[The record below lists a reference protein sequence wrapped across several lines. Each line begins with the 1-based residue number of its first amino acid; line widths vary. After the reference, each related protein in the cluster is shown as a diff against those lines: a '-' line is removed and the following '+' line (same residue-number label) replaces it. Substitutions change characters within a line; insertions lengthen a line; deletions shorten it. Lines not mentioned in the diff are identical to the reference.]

1 MLGNNIKTIRESR
14 KLGLNETARR
24 AGISPSYLSDIEKGK
39 KKNPSIKVLN
49 KIADVLGVDVG
60 LFSVP
65 ANTNQ
70 IKKFDKE
77 NSNLKDELEYFEKL
91 DITNIDDA
99 MKFILAQPLFM
110 DFGGYDLNEM
120 SEEEIM
126 DLANDM
132 LLAMKLSIEKK
143 KRK

>member
-110 DFGGYDLNEM
+110 DFGGYDLEEM